1 MLTAMATP
9 ATRVAVRAAL
19 EAILA
24 AAIASIAVLA
34 LSDVLFSRVETDEL
48 SVNWVLVGWLPFGEV
63 SGADAVT
70 GALARSSVLLVAAMA
85 IALPLALA
93 GALAYVVVAWPAARA
108 ALWTIGT
115 VGASVPTFFWAIAAQ
130 LLVIFMHEQGIGPVM
145 PSFGFG
151 IDEHLILPALALA
164 ARPTAYAF
172 RLSVSAIDEVRN
184 GDYVRTA
191 VAKGLP
197 GHRVLLRHV
206 LPNATTGIA
215 AAGVVAAR
223 AALSS
228 LLIVEFFFGWGG
240 AAVSFIQAFVSGDGA
255 TAAAL
260 LTVFV
265 ILSALL
271 AMVSGAL
278 AAARGSAA

>member
-1 MLTAMATP
+1 MLTA
-9 ATRVAVRAAL
+9 TRTSAAHVAVRAGL
-19 EAILA
+19 EALLA
-24 AAIASIAVLA
+24 AAIASVAVLA

-63 SGADAVT
+63 T
-70 GALARSSVLLVAAMA
+70 GAGAVSAALGRSFLLLGAAMA
-85 IALPLALA
+85 VALPLAIA
-93 GALAYVVVAWPAARA
+93 GALAYAVARPAIRA
-108 ALWTIGT
+108 PLWALGT

-130 LLVIFMHEQGIGPVM
+130 LLVILLHERATGFVL

-151 IDEHLILPALALA
+151 FGEHLILPALALA

-172 RLSVSAIDEVRN
+172 RLSVTAIDEVRN

-191 VAKGLP
+191 VAKGVA
-197 GHRVLLRHV
+197 GHDVLLRHV
-206 LPNATTGIA
+206 LPNAATGIA

-278 AAARGSAA
+278 AAVRGAAG

>member
-1 MLTAMATP
+1 MLTAMRTP
-9 ATRVAVRAAL
+9 TARVAVRAGL
-19 EAILA
+19 EAVLA
-24 AAIASIAVLA
+24 GAIASLAVLA
-34 LSDVLFSRVETDEL
+34 LSDVLFSRIETDEL

-63 SGADAVT
+63 VGADAVT
-70 GALARSSVLLVAAMA
+70 AAVGRSLLLLAAAMA
-85 IALPLALA
+85 VALPVAIA
-93 GALAYVVVAWPAARA
+93 GALAYAVARPAVRA
-108 ALWTIGT
+108 VLWAIGT

-130 LLVIFMHEQGIGPVM
+130 LLVFVLHESGTGFVL

-151 IDEHLILPALALA
+151 VGEHLILPALALA

-172 RLSVSAIDEVRN
+172 RLSVSALDEVRN

-191 VAKGLP
+191 VAKGVP
-197 GHRVLLRHV
+197 GHDVLLRHV
-206 LPNATTGIA
+206 LPNAKPGIA
-215 AAGVVAAR
+215 AAAVVAAR

-240 AAVSFIQAFVSGDGA
+240 GAVSFIQAFINGDGA

-278 AAARGSAA
+278 AAVRGSAR